1 MNRTERR
8 ARKAALEHAIEQQR
22 IDLLVAARRWQTA
35 GEVIDNGWQAV
46 VRFKTPLLMV
56 GGVLLYRGLRRPGGA
71 IRLARRLTTGAL
83 VAKKARDL
91 LR

>member
-1 MNRTERR
+1 VKRAERL

-35 GEVIDNGWQAV
+35 GEVIDSGWQTA
-46 VRFKTPLLMV
+46 VRFKTPLMMV
-56 GGVLLYRGLRRPGGA
+56 AGVILYRGLKRPGGA

-83 VAKKARDL
+83 FARKARAL